1 MSGAFFICI
10 SLHVKCKSKFNSTL
24 ILYLSLDAL
33 LHNNKYLSNI
43 NKKLLT
49 FKKSYAI
56 LWKRQN
62 ETAFLVHL
70 IRAKFMRRT
79 LCMKDKLT
87 LFTKYLLDFMFY
99 SGIFVILTLPFS
111 IRFYG
116 KYNTYFRDNYYSLL
130 VVFFLSGIFAV
141 LIIYE
146 LRKMF
151 RSVLNDDCFI
161 RENVTSL
168 EKMSTYSFF
177 ISVIMACRLF
187 IYITPAVLII
197 ILVFVIAGLFSKV
210 LAQVFD
216 KAVNYKLEN
225 DLTI

>member
-1 MSGAFFICI
+1 
-10 SLHVKCKSKFNSTL
+10 
-24 ILYLSLDAL
+24 
-33 LHNNKYLSNI
+33 
-43 NKKLLT
+43 
-49 FKKSYAI
+49 
-56 LWKRQN
+56 
-62 ETAFLVHL
+62 
-70 IRAKFMRRT
+70 
-79 LCMKDKLT
+79 MKDKLT

-99 SGIFVILTLPFS
+99 SGILVILTLPFS

-161 RENVTSL
+161 MENVTSL

-177 ISVIMACRLF
+177 IAVIMACRLF

-216 KAVNYKLEN
+216 KAVSYKLEN

>member
-1 MSGAFFICI
+1 
-10 SLHVKCKSKFNSTL
+10 
-24 ILYLSLDAL
+24 
-33 LHNNKYLSNI
+33 
-43 NKKLLT
+43 
-49 FKKSYAI
+49 
-56 LWKRQN
+56 
-62 ETAFLVHL
+62 
-70 IRAKFMRRT
+70 
-79 LCMKDKLT
+79 MKDKLT

-99 SGIFVILTLPFS
+99 SGLIVILTLPFS

-151 RSVLNDDCFI
+151 RTVLNDDCFI
-161 RENVTSL
+161 MENVTSL

-177 ISVIMACRLF
+177 IAVIMACRLF

-216 KAVNYKLEN
+216 KAVSYKLEN

>member
-1 MSGAFFICI
+1 
-10 SLHVKCKSKFNSTL
+10 
-24 ILYLSLDAL
+24 
-33 LHNNKYLSNI
+33 
-43 NKKLLT
+43 
-49 FKKSYAI
+49 
-56 LWKRQN
+56 
-62 ETAFLVHL
+62 
-70 IRAKFMRRT
+70 
-79 LCMKDKLT
+79 MKDKLT

-99 SGIFVILTLPFS
+99 SGIIVILTLPFS

-161 RENVTSL
+161 MENVTSL

-177 ISVIMACRLF
+177 IAVIMACRLF

>member
-1 MSGAFFICI
+1 
-10 SLHVKCKSKFNSTL
+10 
-24 ILYLSLDAL
+24 
-33 LHNNKYLSNI
+33 
-43 NKKLLT
+43 
-49 FKKSYAI
+49 
-56 LWKRQN
+56 
-62 ETAFLVHL
+62 
-70 IRAKFMRRT
+70 
-79 LCMKDKLT
+79 MKDKLT

-99 SGIFVILTLPFS
+99 SGIIVILSLPFS

-116 KYNTYFRDNYYSLL
+116 NYNTYFRDNYYSLL

-151 RSVLNDDCFI
+151 CSVLKDDCFI

-177 ISVIMACRLF
+177 IAVIMACRLF